1 MLSKKTLFLAN
12 DSDVL
17 RLEPRQ
23 RKHAFP
29 KHVFENIA
37 TERL

>member
-1 MLSKKTLFLAN
+1 MLSKKTFLEN

-17 RLEPRQ
+17 RLELRQ
-23 RKHAFP
+23 RKYAFS

>member
-1 MLSKKTLFLAN
+1 MLSKKALFLEN

-23 RKHAFP
+23 RKHAFS

>member
-1 MLSKKTLFLAN
+1 MLSKKTFLEN

-17 RLEPRQ
+17 RLELRQ
-23 RKHAFP
+23 RKYAFS
-29 KHVFENIA
+29 KDVFENIA

>member
-1 MLSKKTLFLAN
+1 MLSKKTLFLEN
-12 DSDVL
+12 DSDL
-17 RLEPRQ
+17 LWLEPKQ
-23 RKHAFP
+23 RKHAFS

>member
-1 MLSKKTLFLAN
+1 MLSKKTLFLEN
-12 DSDVL
+12 NSDLL
-17 RLEPRQ
+17 RLEPKQ
-23 RKHAFP
+23 RKHAYS